1 MLKTPSPLT
10 SRFRTSSPPPRA
22 LSPEISKS
30 PQLEL
35 EKAAVQKDETNFG
48 WAKVGA
54 GLGLAALA
62 LTGCTDPV
70 PPAADPGAFEL
81 ENPELVVMSDSIQRI
96 DLARETD
103 EVCTG
108 IGEDETCTTVDV
120 DYHDIGIHFGHG
132 VVQDLNGNLFAAPQ
146 LVAPGAPGL
155 AVSNPSRVV
164 ADGPLGSG
172 GTLVQTEHGRY
183 TTDGSLFGYR
193 QTITVEGDQALV
205 EGTGL
210 FGGKYEKMKVAV
222 ADGRASVSEGRYVAQ
237 YVQSQG
243 DHLLVQTR
251 YGGEIA
257 EIRHDTSA
265 HRYEVRRPALF
276 GDYNIT
282 MTYGPN
288 RATRSSDS
296 WGSGERTVTRTT
308 NEKGNTVFE
317 KRDNSWRGTSTEKT
331 DDGWTHHY
339 RSLFGSRVDYDVD
352 GGHLLP

>member
-1 MLKTPSPLT
+1 
-10 SRFRTSSPPPRA
+10 
-22 LSPEISKS
+22 
-30 PQLEL
+30 
-35 EKAAVQKDETNFG
+35 
-48 WAKVGA
+48 VGA

-108 IGEDETCTTVDV
+108 TGEDETCTTVDV
-120 DYHDIGIHFGHG
+120 DYHDVGIHFGHG

-146 LVAPGAPGL
+146 LVTPGAPGL
-155 AVSNPSRVV
+155 AVSNPARVI

-172 GTLVQTEHGRY
+172 GTLVQTDLGRY
-183 TTDGSLFGYR
+183 ATEGSLFGYR
-193 QTITVEGDQALV
+193 QTVTVEGEQARV

-210 FGGKYEKMKVAV
+210 FGGKYEKMKVSV
-222 ADGRASVSEGRYVAQ
+222 NDGRATVSEGRYVTE

-251 YGGEIA
+251 YGGELA
-257 EIRHDTSA
+257 EIRHDIAAS
-265 HRYEVRRPALF
+265 RYEVRRPALF
-276 GDYNIT
+276 GDYNISLS
-282 MTYGPN
+282 YGPN
-288 RATRSSDS
+288 LVTRESDT
-296 WGSGERTVTRTT
+296 WGSGKATVTRAT

-317 KRDNSWRGTSTEKT
+317 NRDNGWRGTSTEKT
-331 DDGWTHHY
+331 ADGWTHHY
-339 RSLFGSRVDYDVD
+339 RSLFGSQVDYDIV
-352 GGHLLP
+352 GGQRLP